1 MAHRRRL
8 AAGIALAATLIPAAA
23 AFSTPQPPLRRGPAC
38 AVRRDTA
45 ASVGAPARL
54 RAARAAPLRMSGA
67 PGPRGD
73 DEDEQSK
80 SETDRD
86 SMLPQPFI
94 RSDNGTRDSEFAL
107 ARVGGGDDE
116 EIKNQYVK
124 WLESLTPGEM
134 VGQFMATAPPRV
146 QSAVKNTVVG
156 LLGSLRAST
165 AFDASVV
172 TTQRALAS
180 LMFQL
185 EMTGYMFRNAEYRL
199 ALQKTLLQANA
210 PELPSA
216 DAEAASSVRPQLK
229 GSITVTLPDGTDVE
243 VDANA
248 YVSELSKE
256 VESLKAEM
264 VSLRQQEEE
273 NKLQDLLAYVQ
284 NLESEEMASLS
295 SQVSAEVLDAMRQL
309 VDTVI
314 RGMGGD
320 VAIKDGYDILTE
332 VPSGTLAQL
341 CMWQLVVGYNLRE
354 MEAREELNKQLSAGE
369 DDESPDSPSAGD
381 GAGAGGK

>member
-1 MAHRRRL
+1 MGRLRIHL
-8 AAGIALAATLIPAAA
+8 AAGIAVAITLVPAVVT
-23 AFSTPQPPLRRGPAC
+23 FSTQLLMPRLERTR
-38 AVRRDTA
+38 
-45 ASVGAPARL
+45 SVCSVAGFCN
-54 RAARAAPLRMSGA
+54 AARKLRPRTVSLRMSGA
-67 PGPRGD
+67 MNPRD
-73 DEDEQSK
+73 DEEDDRFNGEQN
-80 SETDRD
+80 RD
-86 SMLPQPFI
+86 SMLPLPFI

-107 ARVGGGDDE
+107 ARVGEDEE

-134 VGQFMATAPPRV
+134 VGQFMVTAPPRV
-146 QSAVKNTVVG
+146 QSAVKNTVIG
-156 LLGSLRAST
+156 LLGSLRASN
-165 AFDASVV
+165 AFDASIV

-199 ALQKTLLQANA
+199 ALQKTLLEANA
-210 PELPSA
+210 PELPN
-216 DAEAASSVRPQLK
+216 SSDDVGRPQLK

-264 VSLRQQEEE
+264 VALRQQEEE

-284 NLESEEMASLS
+284 NLESAEMASLS
-295 SQVSAEVLDAMRQL
+295 NNISADVLDAMRQL

-320 VAIKDGYDILTE
+320 VALKEGYDLLTE

-369 DDESPDSPSAGD
+369 DSSEASGGPSDDDEGNRT
-381 GAGAGGK
+381 GK

>member
-1 MAHRRRL
+1 MGRLGIHL
-8 AAGIALAATLIPAAA
+8 AAGIALATTLVPAVLT
-23 AFSTPQPPLRRGPAC
+23 FSTQPLMSRFERT
-38 AVRRDTA
+38 R
-45 ASVGAPARL
+45 SVCSVPGFCN
-54 RAARAAPLRMSGA
+54 AAPMLRQRTVSLRMSGA
-67 PGPRGD
+67 MNPRGD
-73 DEDEQSK
+73 GEDDRFSGEQNP
-80 SETDRD
+80 D
-86 SMLPQPFI
+86 SMLPLPFI

-107 ARVGGGDDE
+107 ARVGEDEE

-146 QSAVKNTVVG
+146 QSAVKNTVIG
-156 LLGSLRAST
+156 LLGSLRASN
-165 AFDASVV
+165 AFDASIV

-199 ALQKTLLQANA
+199 ALQKTLLEANA
-210 PELPSA
+210 PELPS
-216 DAEAASSVRPQLK
+216 SSDDVGRPQLK

-264 VSLRQQEEE
+264 VALRQQEEE

-284 NLESEEMASLS
+284 NLESAEMASLS
-295 SQVSAEVLDAMRQL
+295 NNISADVLDAMRQL

-320 VAIKDGYDILTE
+320 VALKEGYDLLTE

-369 DDESPDSPSAGD
+369 DSSEASEGPSADDEGS
-381 GAGAGGK
+381 GTKK

>member
-1 MAHRRRL
+1 MARL
-8 AAGIALAATLIPAAA
+8 CIRFVAGIALATALAPAAT
-23 AFSTPQPPLRRGPAC
+23 AFCTHPPLSRWERTRSICNAPGSC
-38 AVRRDTA
+38 SA
-45 ASVGAPARL
+45 AAPMLRP
-54 RAARAAPLRMSGA
+54 RAAVSLRMSGSLN
-67 PGPRGD
+67 PQGD
-73 DEDEQSK
+73 EEDDRSSME
-80 SETDRD
+80 ENRD
-86 SMLPQPFI
+86 SMLPLPFI

-107 ARVGGGDDE
+107 ARIGENDE
-116 EIKNQYVK
+116 DIKNIYVK

-146 QSAVKNTVVG
+146 QSAVKNTVIG
-156 LLGSLRAST
+156 LLGSLRASN
-165 AFDASVV
+165 AFDASIV

-199 ALQKTLLQANA
+199 ALQKTLLEANA

-216 DAEAASSVRPQLK
+216 SDDGGGRPHLK

-264 VSLRQQEEE
+264 VALRQQEEE

-284 NLESEEMASLS
+284 NLES
-295 SQVSAEVLDAMRQL
+295 
-309 VDTVI
+309 
-314 RGMGGD
+314 
-320 VAIKDGYDILTE
+320 
-332 VPSGTLAQL
+332 SGTHSKEPCESALSYPKKIPIILKRDQL
-341 CMWQLVVGYNLRE
+341 TLKRDPLILLHVCLR
-354 MEAREELNKQLSAGE
+354 NGE
-369 DDESPDSPSAGD
+369 PQQQHQS
-381 GAGAGGK
+381 

>member
-1 MAHRRRL
+1 MAPRLRL
-8 AAGIALAATLIPAAA
+8 AAGIALAAALIPAAA
-23 AFSTPQPPLRRGPAC
+23 AFSTPPPPLRPGPAC
-38 AVRRDTA
+38 AVRREPA
-45 ASVGAPARL
+45 ASLGAPPAHLRSS
-54 RAARAAPLRMSGA
+54 RAASLRMSGA
-67 PGPRGD
+67 RGSRGD
-73 DEDEQSK
+73 NEEEESK
-80 SETDRD
+80 SEIDRD
-86 SMLPQPFI
+86 RMLPQPYI

-107 ARVGGGDDE
+107 ARVGGGEDE
-116 EIKNQYVK
+116 EVKNQYVK

-146 QSAVKNTVVG
+146 QSAVKNTVIG

-199 ALQKTLLQANA
+199 ALQKTLLEANA
-210 PELPSA
+210 PELPGA
-216 DAEAASSVRPQLK
+216 DPAAGSVRPQLK

-264 VSLRQQEEE
+264 VSLRLQEEE

-320 VAIKDGYDILTE
+320 VAIKEGYDILTE

-369 DDESPDSPSAGD
+369 DDDSPESRSD
-381 GAGAGGK
+381 DNGAGGAGK